1 MTHIKKPVSVPPWSF
16 YEAAVVFAIRGEK
29 DSVFDWAGAAKEL
42 QGTDIVQRIKRA
54 AEHANISGLDNK
66 KVAAE
71 IALIQQIAVDVRTG
85 NRDAAAANIAKLAKG
100 HIAPLV

>member
-16 YEAAVVFAIRGEK
+16 YAAAVVFAMRGEK
-29 DSVFDWAGAAKEL
+29 DGVFDWDGTAKEL

-54 AEHANISGLDNK
+54 AEAANISGLDNK

-71 IALIQQIAVDVRTG
+71 MTIIQQIAVDVRAG

-100 HIAPLV
+100 HIAPIV